1 MKFFSYLCTEE
12 IRTVFTPARIVC
24 NFFKHTKT
32 RKEARVLAP
41 LRENK
46 TYY

>member
-1 MKFFSYLCTEE
+1 MIFFRIFVLKKFEQYSRRQESF
-12 IRTVFTPARIVC
+12 VC
-24 NFFKHTKT
+24 FFKHTKT